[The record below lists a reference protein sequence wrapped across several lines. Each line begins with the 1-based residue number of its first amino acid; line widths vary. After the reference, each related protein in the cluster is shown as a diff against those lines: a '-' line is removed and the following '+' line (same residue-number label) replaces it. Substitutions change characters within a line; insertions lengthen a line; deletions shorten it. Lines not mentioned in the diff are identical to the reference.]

1 MRINYDSRP
10 SKKIGGGARPVD
22 FLSYASISATG
33 LGKKNKDAFNLLDAF
48 PSSPD
53 CSPIKG
59 GGDDQQSPRPSM
71 AESYGAF
78 PSKRRPLSNL
88 SLNSSSKLNAISP
101 FKRSDLKRL
110 ISKTPK
116 ESSIVAPTI
125 KVNTKSWRNNEHRVV
140 DGKTPSP
147 YTKKSNNGFLS
158 TVTEEKNGGED
169 TWVGIG
175 FGQSMALSVCSES
188 PETPMIQ
195 QPTRDKHI
203 PRSIMFSPVVDKLPP
218 LEENRTSSIPVHK
231 TTISR
236 KARYV
241 AKKVLLDVEELS
253 VDLSVMGDI
262 DSIASAMTKES
273 CVDLAYRLEKMERQL
288 LDLAGQTSKADAL
301 RALAKATNAQ
311 SKRAGALEKK
321 VRKQEKKI
329 STLNDMCERFME
341 SKCKSKEGQTKMK
354 MEIDELKEV
363 NDGLTVAFHASETK
377 NEDLEVQ
384 LRSAEAENV
393 EKSRLLL
400 NSYSNANNEIQS
412 KYDKLKVESERRAE
426 EDNAMIQKLETKIE
440 RMTTNHAS
448 WEKRSEKKIQILMQI
463 KNALEEQIRL
473 LEEGDDDISV

>member
-175 FGQSMALSVCSES
+175 FGQSMALSVCSE
-188 PETPMIQ
+188 
-195 QPTRDKHI
+195 
-203 PRSIMFSPVVDKLPP
+203 
-218 LEENRTSSIPVHK
+218 
-231 TTISR
+231 
-236 KARYV
+236 
-241 AKKVLLDVEELS
+241 
-253 VDLSVMGDI
+253 
-262 DSIASAMTKES
+262 
-273 CVDLAYRLEKMERQL
+273 
-288 LDLAGQTSKADAL
+288 
-301 RALAKATNAQ
+301 
-311 SKRAGALEKK
+311 
-321 VRKQEKKI
+321 
-329 STLNDMCERFME
+329 
-341 SKCKSKEGQTKMK
+341 
-354 MEIDELKEV
+354 
-363 NDGLTVAFHASETK
+363 
-377 NEDLEVQ
+377 
-384 LRSAEAENV
+384 
-393 EKSRLLL
+393 
-400 NSYSNANNEIQS
+400 
-412 KYDKLKVESERRAE
+412 
-426 EDNAMIQKLETKIE
+426 
-440 RMTTNHAS
+440 
-448 WEKRSEKKIQILMQI
+448 
-463 KNALEEQIRL
+463 
-473 LEEGDDDISV
+473 